1 MMSSSK
7 RPPVPGKEDILNNQG
22 LNKMSYKNF
31 GEEAN
36 SSKNKASFNETLI
49 AASYNQADGSD
60 GHEHG
65 VSQESSNSSGGFAH
79 LKWNENFAYLMD
91 DMDGI
96 KLFRK
101 FLEDNNQAFLIDFRW
116 VSILISFF
124 INF

>member
-7 RPPVPGKEDILNNQG
+7 RPPVPGKEDIFSDHSVDN
-22 LNKMSYKNF
+22 MSSKVHHAEDGNT
-31 GEEAN
+31 
-36 SSKNKASFNETLI
+36 SKNKASFNETII
-49 AASYNQADGSD
+49 AASYHQADGSD

-101 FLEDNNQAFLIDFRW
+101 FLEDNNQACLIDFRFN
-116 VSILISFF
+116 SKNSFLLK
-124 INF
+124 